1 MNIKTAKKELND
13 MVKVAAA
20 LDAAGMYGE
29 ADAITKHML
38 KLASIEK
45 IADIRNPLW
54 DAAKTFGRDIVHD
67 AGEGAKSIGNAYNSA
82 IDLGAKAVNG
92 IDDGL
97 SITRDVFDPWHRD
110 ENNSRE
116 DRAYSDRG
124 DASNEANNALNHQ
137 KENDIEYYTGQAHVW
152 QSALKDPVKTYNAM
166 SRWLKSLGGTM
177 PKRLH
182 YILFAIKAELG
193 LK

>member
-1 MNIKTAKKELND
+1 MPRDFQAK
-13 MVKVAAA
+13 
-20 LDAAGMYGE
+20 GSTRSS
-29 ADAITKHML
+29 I

-152 QSALKDPVKTYNAM
+152 QSALKDPV
-166 SRWLKSLGGTM
+166 
-177 PKRLH
+177 
-182 YILFAIKAELG
+182 
-193 LK
+193 